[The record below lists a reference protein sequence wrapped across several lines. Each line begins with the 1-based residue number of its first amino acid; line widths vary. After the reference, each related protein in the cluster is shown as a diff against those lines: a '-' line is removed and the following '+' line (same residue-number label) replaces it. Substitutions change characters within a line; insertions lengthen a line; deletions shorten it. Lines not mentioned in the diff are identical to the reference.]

1 MYTVNTSYKDVTRRF
16 EAESFDKQYKNPLNK
31 TFQYE
36 YALYRSVADL
46 FEKVVCKS
54 KNVESLGLYFS
65 ELPRGSVKSGD
76 ESAKPKDES
85 ANETG
90 SKKKTQE
97 KILSEVAD
105 LVSRDVI
112 DHINFPMM
120 HRCAAYAYTVPEKD
134 GSHSFIFSDGI
145 YGFSVHMD
153 VPKKGHPK
161 RIEVTSP
168 VACK

>member
-1 MYTVNTSYKDVTRRF
+1 MNTIKTYKDVTRKF
-16 EAESFDKQYKNPLNK
+16 SAEVFDKQYKNPLTK

-36 YALYRSVADL
+36 YALYRTLADL
-46 FEKVVCKS
+46 FEKVVCMS

-65 ELPRGSVKSGD
+65 ELPQRA
-76 ESAKPKDES
+76 AKPDEES
-85 ANETG
+85 GQDTG

-97 KILSEVAD
+97 KVLDEVAE

-112 DHINFPMM
+112 DHINFPML
-120 HRCAAYAYTVPEKD
+120 HRCAAYAYTIPEKD
-134 GSHSFIFSDGI
+134 GSHSFVFSDGI

-161 RIEVTSP
+161 KIEVSSL
-168 VACK
+168 VARK